1 LILHRYLQTG
11 RSKALSKRTR
21 FILALIAGLLALVL
35 AHQIS
40 FATAK
45 ANADATPQICD
56 TASRTAYEDLR
67 IDRNV
72 ERSPAYLLSIAE
84 DFLAN
89 CNTPIHVQAV
99 AKHAARAALDAGQ
112 TDRSLGHFERALSN
126 GASLTE
132 AEQLDHILALWL
144 NDQSE
149 QAWTLRD
156 DLIEDWLN
164 KAAIVADI
172 TSINVRD
179 GIIHKLTFD
188 TPVGKVRTR
197 THWLA
202 QPHGEGWPA
211 AISYDADPALIALLS
226 FRMGPNAEA
235 MKNLTLIQ
243 CRGRKVAARKFG
255 EFEDAVAD
263 ETAIET
269 LKTYLRQP
277 QSPHTAQTGQ
287 PAAACYASDRLFLP
301 VR

>member
-1 LILHRYLQTG
+1 M
-11 RSKALSKRTR
+11 SKRTR

-45 ANADATPQICD
+45 ANADKAPQICD

-67 IDRNV
+67 TNHNV
-72 ERSPAYLLSIAE
+72 ELSPDYLLAVAE
-84 DFLAN
+84 DFLAR
-89 CNTPIHVQAV
+89 CDTPLHVQAV

-112 TDRSLGHFERALSN
+112 TDRSLGHFKRALSN

-144 NDQSE
+144 NDQAE
-149 QAWTLRD
+149 QAWTKRD
-156 DLIEDWLN
+156 NLIEDWLD
-164 KAAIVADI
+164 KASAIANI

-188 TPVGKVRTR
+188 APVGKVHTR

-211 AISYDADPALIALLS
+211 AISHDADPALIALLS
-226 FRMGPNAEA
+226 IRMGPNAEA
-235 MKNLTLIQ
+235 MQNLTLIQ
-243 CRGRKVAARKFG
+243 CRGREVAARKFG
-255 EFEDAVAD
+255 EFEEAVAD

-269 LKTYLRQP
+269 LKTYLRDP
-277 QSPHTAQTGQ
+277 QSPHIEQAGQ

-301 VR
+301 IY